1 MYPYP
6 KQMANKRSSTLPL
19 LVLALLAVAL
29 VLYALFF
36 SEKNYNWAEL
46 YLHDADMPYGSSLL
60 RDLLEE
66 SLPADRLHLLD
77 GDLSDSGLLD
87 SLEGPATYFFL
98 GSEMYCD
105 SADRA
110 ELLDFVSRGNTAFL
124 ASNQFNYALLDS
136 LFTNS
141 FFDLADEL
149 ELYDGYIDR
158 LLQQHNDSV
167 VTLGFKAEEQARTE
181 LRYLIRH
188 EAWMHN
194 WVHFRD
200 ELEGKDGASAMTI
213 GYLEG
218 YLPNFIMLPYGEGH
232 FLLHTTPLVFT
243 NYALMDRRN
252 FDYVNEV
259 FKRLPE
265 GDLLWDGYLREFRF
279 ERGNYTPPPYRHEDG
294 MLKVILEERS
304 LRWAWYTMLAIGLLF
319 LFFGARR
326 KQSPVPVVKRP
337 ENSSVEYAETIG
349 KLYRIEGDHSKLT
362 RLKMRL
368 FKAYI
373 RERYGIRTKV
383 SEDQMPELIAK
394 LAEKSHLPAAEIQA
408 IFDTY
413 TSIAFIPDERG
424 EHLIKFHRL
433 LENFYRHAR

>member
-1 MYPYP
+1 
-6 KQMANKRSSTLPL
+6 MASKRSSLLPL
-19 LVLALLAVAL
+19 LALAIIAVA
-29 VLYALFF
+29 VALYALFF
-36 SEKNYNWAEL
+36 SEKDYNWAEL
-46 YLHDADMPYGSSLL
+46 YRHDAELPYGTSIM

-66 SLPADRLHLLD
+66 SLPSGRLHLLES
-77 GDLSDSGLLD
+77 DLSDSGLLD
-87 SLEGPATYFFL
+87 SLETPATYFFV

-110 ELLDFVSRGNTAFL
+110 ELFDFVSRGNTAFL

-136 LFTNS
+136 LFANS
-141 FFDLADEL
+141 FLDFDGEL

-158 LLQQHNDSV
+158 LLQQHKDSV
-167 VTLGFKAEEQARTE
+167 VSLGFKADKKEISD
-181 LRYLIRH
+181 LRYVVRH
-188 EAWMHN
+188 ETRMHN
-194 WVHFRD
+194 WVYFRD
-200 ELEGKDGASAMTI
+200 ELEGQNGAPATTLA
-213 GYLEG
+213 YLNG
-218 YLPNFIMLPYGEGH
+218 YLPNFIWLPYGDGH
-232 FLLHTTPLVFT
+232 FLLHSTPLVFT

-252 FDYVNEV
+252 FSYVNAV
-259 FKRLPE
+259 FDRLPK
-265 GDLLWDGYLREFRF
+265 GDVLWDGYHREFRY
-279 ERGNYTPPPYRHEDG
+279 EQGNYTPPPYRHEDG

-304 LRWAWYTMLAIGLLF
+304 LRWAWYSMLAVGLLF

-326 KQSPVPVVKRP
+326 KQRPVPVVKRP

-368 FKAYI
+368 FKAYV

-383 SEDQMPELIAK
+383 SEDQLPELISK
-394 LAEKSHLPAAEIQA
+394 LAEKSHLPESEIKA

-413 TSIAFIPDERG
+413 ASIAFIPDERG
-424 EHLIKFHRL
+424 EYLIKFHRL